1 MFSQKDF
8 LVFNDDTLTGRLD
21 LIKEKIDP
29 SFEKMGSKLLAA
41 LEDKYQDKFYMKI
54 AKHQRRTK
62 NPPPDT
68 WLAIS
73 QDKRGYKKNP
83 HVELGLWPDRYF
95 VTFSLLADAYDRSEY
110 YPLLEAIS
118 DRVVG
123 GDFGVSNDHTAP
135 ELLAADRYPDVLKR
149 YRNVKSSDLV
159 IGFDLLAD
167 SELVAGGDFDD
178 VLFERFM
185 MLSEF
190 MVEFN
195 LR

>member
-8 LVFNDDTLTGRLD
+8 QVFQDDTLTGRLD

-29 SFEKMGSKLLAA
+29 SFQKIGDELLSA
-41 LEDKYQDKFYMKI
+41 LEKEYQEQFYMKI

-95 VTFSLLADAYDRSEY
+95 VTFSLLADAYDRKDFYPKFQNISE
-110 YPLLEAIS
+110 EIVNS
-118 DRVVG
+118 QW
-123 GDFGVSNDHTAP
+123 GVSNDHTSP
-135 ELLAADRYPDVLKR
+135 EMKSSENYPQVLKR
-149 YRNVKSSDLV
+149 YMSVKSSDLV
-159 IGFDLLAD
+159 IGYNLMNNSDVVQKGDYDQLLFDKFMDL
-167 SELVAGGDFDD
+167 S
-178 VLFERFM
+178 RFM
-185 MLSEF
+185 
-190 MVEFN
+190 VKFN
-195 LR
+195 Q

>member
-29 SFEKMGSKLLAA
+29 SFEKIGSDLLAA
-41 LEDKYQDKFYMKI
+41 LEKKYQEKFYMKI
-54 AKHQRRTK
+54 AKHQRRTN

-95 VTFSLLADAYDRSEY
+95 VTFSLLADVYDRQEF
-110 YPLLEAIS
+110 YPLLESIS
-118 DRVVG
+118 DRIVG
-123 GDFGVSNDHTAP
+123 SDLGVSNDHTAP
-135 ELLAADRYPDVLKR
+135 ELLDSGAFPDVLER
-149 YRNVKSSDLV
+149 YKSVKSSDLV
-159 IGFDLLAD
+159 IGFDLMAD
-167 SELVAGGDFDD
+167 SSVVAAGGFDSL
-178 VLFERFM
+178 LFDRFM
-185 MLSEF
+185 ELCEF

-195 LR
+195 RG